1 MQLRTVLTLASFVT
15 TAVTIALLA
24 TLGVLATSTTAVA
37 DMNFNSSEPGCDG
50 SDPNVLMCD
59 DFESGAWYSLNC
71 DIANTTG
78 GLLQTH
84 GWCGTIYADPITP
97 AGAAVCGSK
106 GAVGTNCAAHGG
118 QHTGG
123 AGGVNMA
130 SHAFSGGPVTEL
142 YARWHYK
149 TDAGYLWG
157 AEKNANFTKAAGD
170 ITWFNV
176 QFNCGAGAA
185 SSTATPYIQIIHG
198 SDVCQAPNITP
209 GFVLQTGRWY
219 FFEIHA
225 RLNSS
230 GTTPDGLIEMWI
242 NDCGT
247 TGVCTGSPALRTR
260 MTNVAFDRNQSGC
273 LTTPCKIEVIWF
285 ENWANPGST
294 GTGYLDQIKV
304 SKVGPIGFMSSGGT
318 RPLSPSGLIVR

>member
-123 AGGVNMA
+123 AGGVSA
-130 SHAFSGGPVTEL
+130 QGSLKTACVTQVEPP
-142 YARWHYK
+142 
-149 TDAGYLWG
+149 
-157 AEKNANFTKAAGD
+157 
-170 ITWFNV
+170 
-176 QFNCGAGAA
+176 
-185 SSTATPYIQIIHG
+185 SSEY
-198 SDVCQAPNITP
+198 
-209 GFVLQTGRWY
+209 
-219 FFEIHA
+219 E
-225 RLNSS
+225 
-230 GTTPDGLIEMWI
+230 
-242 NDCGT
+242 
-247 TGVCTGSPALRTR
+247 
-260 MTNVAFDRNQSGC
+260 RN
-273 LTTPCKIEVIWF
+273 T
-285 ENWANPGST
+285 
-294 GTGYLDQIKV
+294 
-304 SKVGPIGFMSSGGT
+304 
-318 RPLSPSGLIVR
+318 